1 MRSTITRSR
10 VAAAAVALSMAAAG
24 AVGLAATS
32 EAAAATY
39 TVSPKT
45 GPGGDG
51 AGGQPNS
58 AAKVV
63 TINGSKFR
71 SATNVALADGVK
83 WATTVAGCAAG
94 TTVTT
99 FQVPTATQ
107 VVATIPADE
116 LALTAKVTGGV
127 TSYVKKDYVLCVFDG
142 GTLLGTGKYSVYP
155 TPTVTAVAPASG
167 TVSGGGT
174 VTVEGTGFTSTSV
187 VKFGSVAATAVKVAA
202 DGASLT
208 AKAPA
213 ATAAGATD
221 ITVTTEGGTSAN
233 TASDNYTY
241 VSAVSVSPST
251 GSSGSATLTV
261 NGVGFNAL
269 AATFAT
275 TSKVYLALGSFNA
288 AALPT
293 EICGTVQVVSDTQLV
308 CTLDGTVANGVY
320 TVVVVGDN
328 TSAVTAAATD
338 TDIASTATYTVADF

>member
-45 GPGGDG
+45 GPGGDNN
-51 AGGQPNS
+51 AGGTSGQPAS

-94 TTVTT
+94 TTVST
-99 FQVPTATQ
+99 FSVPTATQ
-107 VVATIPADE
+107 VVATIPANE

-127 TSYVKKDYVLCVFDG
+127 TTFVKKDYVLCVFDG

-167 TVSGGGT
+167 AVSGGST

-187 VKFGSVAATAVKVAA
+187 VKFGSVAATQVKVAT

-208 AKAPA
+208 AKVPA
-213 ATAAGATD
+213 GAAAGAVD
-221 ITVTTEGGTSAN
+221 ISVTTEGGATAN
-233 TASDNYTY
+233 TVNDNYTY
-241 VSAVSVSPST
+241 VNAISVSPST
-251 GSSGSATLTV
+251 SSADDATLTV
-261 NGVGFNAL
+261 KGVGF
-269 AATFAT
+269 AAMDFSTVNTRVFLIQGAFA
-275 TSKVYLALGSFNA
+275 AGA
-288 AALPT
+288 HGAT
-293 EICGTVQVVSDTQLV
+293 ETCGAVQVVSDTQLV
-308 CTLDGTVANGVY
+308 CTLDGTLADGSY
-320 TVVVVGDN
+320 TVYVVADKTAGPASAISSSATF
-328 TSAVTAAATD
+328 TSAA
-338 TDIASTATYTVADF
+338 F